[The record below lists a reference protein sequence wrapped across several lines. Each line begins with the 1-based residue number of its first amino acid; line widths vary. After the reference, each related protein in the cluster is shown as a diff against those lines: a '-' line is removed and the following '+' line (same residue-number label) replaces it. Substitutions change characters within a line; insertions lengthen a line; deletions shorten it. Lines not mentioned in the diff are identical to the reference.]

1 MFGRCLQYFGGFGMG
16 GMMFM
21 GIFWIALIILVIYL
35 ATRLLND
42 RSGKVSSTDESALDI
57 LKKEL
62 AKGNITEEEF
72 DRKKKLL

>member
-1 MFGRCLQYFGGFGMG
+1 MG

-21 GIFWIALIILVIYL
+21 WIFWIALIVLVVYL

-42 RSGKVSSTDESALDI
+42 RSGKASTEESALDI

-72 DRKKKLL
+72 ERKKKLL

>member
-1 MFGRCLQYFGGFGMG
+1 MG

-21 GIFWIALIILVIYL
+21 WIFWIALIILVIYL

-42 RSGKVSSTDESALDI
+42 RSGKVSTDESSLDI

-62 AKGNITEEEF
+62 AKGNITEEEY

>member
-16 GMMFM
+16 GMMFTW
-21 GIFWIALIILVIYL
+21 IFWIALIILVIYL

-42 RSGKVSSTDESALDI
+42 RSGKVSSEESALDI

>member
-1 MFGRCLQYFGGFGMG
+1 MG

-21 GIFWIALIILVIYL
+21 WIFWIALIILVIYL

-42 RSGKVSSTDESALDI
+42 RSGKASTEESALDI

>member
-1 MFGRCLQYFGGFGMG
+1 MG

-21 GIFWIALIILVIYL
+21 GIFWIALFILVIYL

-42 RSGKVSSTDESALDI
+42 RSGKVSSEESALDI

>member
-1 MFGRCLQYFGGFGMG
+1 MG

-21 GIFWIALIILVIYL
+21 WIFWIALIILVIYL
-35 ATRLLND
+35 ATRILND
-42 RSGKVSSTDESALDI
+42 RSGKFSTDESALDI

>member
-21 GIFWIALIILVIYL
+21 GIFWITLIILVIYL

-42 RSGKVSSTDESALDI
+42 RSSNVSTDESALDI

>member
-1 MFGRCLQYFGGFGMG
+1 MG

-21 GIFWIALIILVIYL
+21 WIFWIALIILVIYL

-42 RSGKVSSTDESALDI
+42 RLGKVSTEESALDI

>member
-1 MFGRCLQYFGGFGMG
+1 MG

-21 GIFWIALIILVIYL
+21 WIFWIALIILVIYL

-42 RSGKVSSTDESALDI
+42 RSGKVSSEESALDI

-72 DRKKKLL
+72 DREKKLL

>member
-1 MFGRCLQYFGGFGMG
+1 MG

-21 GIFWIALIILVIYL
+21 WIFWIALIILVIYL

-42 RSGKVSSTDESALDI
+42 RAGKVSSEEAALDI

>member
-1 MFGRCLQYFGGFGMG
+1 MG

-21 GIFWIALIILVIYL
+21 GIFWIALFILVIYL
-35 ATRLLND
+35 ASRLLND
-42 RSGKVSSTDESALDI
+42 RSGIASSTDEPALGI
-57 LKKEL
+57 LKNEL

>member
-42 RSGKVSSTDESALDI
+42 RSGKVSTDESALDI

>member
-16 GMMFM
+16 GMMFKW
-21 GIFWIALIILVIYL
+21 IFWIALIILVIYL

-42 RSGKVSSTDESALDI
+42 RSGKVSSDESALDI

>member
-1 MFGRCLQYFGGFGMG
+1 MFGRCLHYFGGFSMG

-21 GIFWIALIILVIYL
+21 WIFWIALIILVIYL
-35 ATRLLND
+35 ASRLLND
-42 RSGKVSSTDESALDI
+42 RSGKVSAEESALDI

-62 AKGNITEEEF
+62 AKGNISEEEF

>member
-1 MFGRCLQYFGGFGMG
+1 MLTIFWRFWYGRHDVYV
-16 GMMFM
+16 
-21 GIFWIALIILVIYL
+21 IFWIALIILVIYL

-42 RSGKVSSTDESALDI
+42 RSGKVSSDESALDI

>member
-1 MFGRCLQYFGGFGMG
+1 MG

-21 GIFWIALIILVIYL
+21 GIFWIALIILVVYL
-35 ATRLLND
+35 LVKL
-42 RSGKVSSTDESALDI
+42 SSSTRNITKASTEETALDI

-72 DRKKKLL
+72 ENKKKLL

>member
-21 GIFWIALIILVIYL
+21 WIFWIALIILVIYL

-42 RSGKVSSTDESALDI
+42 RSGKASSDESALDI

>member
-21 GIFWIALIILVIYL
+21 WIFWIALIILVIYL

-42 RSGKVSSTDESALDI
+42 RSGKVSSDESALDI